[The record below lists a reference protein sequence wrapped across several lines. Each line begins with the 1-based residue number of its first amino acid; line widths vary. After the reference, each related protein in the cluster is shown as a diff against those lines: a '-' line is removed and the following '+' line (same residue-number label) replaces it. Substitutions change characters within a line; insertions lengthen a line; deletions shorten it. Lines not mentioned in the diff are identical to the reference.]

1 MLILSRKLGER
12 FQIGPDVTITVVKVD
27 RNTVRIGIDAPRGT
41 PIQREELTLTLPLD
55 ENTIANPAVPM
66 PIPA

>member
-12 FQIGPDVTITVVKVD
+12 FQIGPNVTITVVKVD

-41 PIQREELTLTLPLD
+41 PIQREELSLHLD
-55 ENTIANPAVPM
+55 ATSNAHPTA